1 MGRQRVKADYEELR
15 KAQILENQARFANLG
30 LHKIIG
36 DLRTKS
42 KSVKKKN
49 NNKVNYFSAPLRR
62 SNRLQENSALPAIR
76 DVEDDIKKKP
86 DNVLPF
92 LSLKHGF
99 KANLSPEALVRRCT
113 RLKVGV
119 ICHCCSEKKLCGEED
134 CKRCGDFDFKISCT
148 GKTEC
153 SICHSSNGVLCRRC
167 LKMRYGEELEEVR
180 ANKGWVCPHCVEEKG
195 IKPYWMCNRAL
206 CLKMRILLQ
215 LGVASYLK

>member
-1 MGRQRVKADYEELR
+1 
-15 KAQILENQARFANLG
+15 ARFANLG

-62 SNRLQENSALPAIR
+62 SNRLQENSALPAING

-99 KANLSPEALVRRCT
+99 KANLSPEALSRRCT

-119 ICHCCSEKKLCGEED
+119 ICHCCSAKKLCGEED
-134 CKRCGDFDFKISCT
+134 SMVFFADV
-148 GKTEC
+148 
-153 SICHSSNGVLCRRC
+153 VL
-167 LKMRYGEELEEVR
+167 MRYGEELEEVR

-206 CLKMRILLQ
+206 CLKMRNIAPAGSSVISKVRKMGYKSVAHLLMAELQ
-215 LGVASYLK
+215 GVVKWR